1 MTRYDLQKTF
11 NYRLLLCLCVVKF
24 MRFIEII
31 PMDKV
36 DFNYMLPDD
45 ISFFVHCIGNGY
57 RDDLVELMV
66 INMTAQITVRDSQN

>member
-1 MTRYDLQKTF
+1 MAF
-11 NYRLLLCLCVVKF
+11 MVKF
-24 MRFIEII
+24 LRFIEII

-66 INMTAQITVRDSQN
+66 INMTAQITVRDSKIENNRYKTGKLKT